1 MGALT
6 FPTLSGEPVW
16 VRQFAG
22 VGASRCHR
30 STRHVI
36 YHHSQCHFTRSKFSG
51 CWRCVSSCPPFRLAL
66 WSWMDRR
73 FDRTLC
79 GAWRNWL
86 LIFLR
91 HFLQWKV
98 CCAFHW
104 TAQMFSFSQLA
115 PSHCAR
121 IKMKFQGRLHRLL
134 FSGFFACLRWINFY
148 HFEKLLK
155 VHWPVYLI
163 NQCIK
168 PPKYVFFYLLT
179 LFLLSRSAPPLF
191 FLSVWSLRIYLM
203 HRGSRICI
211 SENFREI
218 LCR

>member
-1 MGALT
+1 MCLFLPCFQIGFVELDG
-6 FPTLSGEPVW
+6 PEVW
-16 VRQFAG
+16 SHTV
-22 VGASRCHR
+22 
-30 STRHVI
+30 
-36 YHHSQCHFTRSKFSG
+36 
-51 CWRCVSSCPPFRLAL
+51 RCVEKLVI
-66 WSWMDRR
+66 
-73 FDRTLC
+73 
-79 GAWRNWL
+79 N
-86 LIFLR
+86 IFE

-98 CCAFHW
+98 CCAFHG

-121 IKMKFQGRLHRLL
+121 IKTKFQGRLHRLL

-168 PPKYVFFYLLT
+168 PKEYVFFYLLT
-179 LFLLSRSAPPLF
+179 LFLLSGPGPPLF
-191 FLSVWSLRIYLM
+191 FLSVWPLRIYLM